1 MTRFPRRLC
10 KIWKTSTVGRKSAR
24 LLESSA
30 LRGRARAPD
39 QAFGVVD
46 RANRGYRRTCRPRA
60 MADMEALFAEMRKAQ
75 TGGRDFAAEARAA
88 AGASDDS
95 EPDSE
100 DTGSEEDASA
110 NEHLPLGRWTR
121 R

>member
-1 MTRFPRRLC
+1 M
-10 KIWKTSTVGRKSAR
+10 
-24 LLESSA
+24 ESSA